1 MDSFAALLTNSITP
15 VTLISGVGLMLL
27 CMTARYNHTTDR
39 VRQLLKRREDG
50 DYEKEPDLDFEIH
63 LIFRRSR
70 YLLPSNAEPRA
81 LGCLLGPHCGNK
93 RCRTPFEPQF
103 RHTLLNLVG
112 IRAGTDC
119 RLVDL
124 FQSGS
129 SPFASCS
136 GNSHRSFAR
145 QNERARPLRRRH
157 VLTITEFNDSLSLA
171 LAPITLISGVGLL
184 MICMTNRYN
193 HATNRI
199 RQLMAKREGNID
211 NSIIRSVIDTEID
224 LLYMRASLLRRGM
237 LSVALSAFF
246 SAILVAVSVSA
257 RFLDLDIHILE
268 SCILVAAVLLIVL
281 SALLFAGEINVSL
294 KALKLAVDKVPRHG
308 KWSLE
313 D

>member
-1 MDSFAALLTNSITP
+1 M
-15 VTLISGVGLMLL
+15 
-27 CMTARYNHTTDR
+27 
-39 VRQLLKRREDG
+39 
-50 DYEKEPDLDFEIH
+50 
-63 LIFRRSR
+63 
-70 YLLPSNAEPRA
+70 
-81 LGCLLGPHCGNK
+81 
-93 RCRTPFEPQF
+93 
-103 RHTLLNLVG
+103 
-112 IRAGTDC
+112 
-119 RLVDL
+119 
-124 FQSGS
+124 
-129 SPFASCS
+129 
-136 GNSHRSFAR
+136 
-145 QNERARPLRRRH
+145 
-157 VLTITEFNDSLSLA
+157 LTITEFNDSLSLA

-211 NSIIRSVIDTEID
+211 NSIIRSVDTEID

>member
-1 MDSFAALLTNSITP
+1 M
-15 VTLISGVGLMLL
+15 
-27 CMTARYNHTTDR
+27 
-39 VRQLLKRREDG
+39 
-50 DYEKEPDLDFEIH
+50 
-63 LIFRRSR
+63 
-70 YLLPSNAEPRA
+70 
-81 LGCLLGPHCGNK
+81 
-93 RCRTPFEPQF
+93 
-103 RHTLLNLVG
+103 
-112 IRAGTDC
+112 
-119 RLVDL
+119 
-124 FQSGS
+124 
-129 SPFASCS
+129 
-136 GNSHRSFAR
+136 
-145 QNERARPLRRRH
+145 
-157 VLTITEFNDSLSLA
+157 LTITEFNDSLSLA

-257 RFLDLDIHILE
+257 RFLESARFLDLDIHILE